1 MVIGK
6 GGKEKNTGTGTKN
19 IIIIAT
25 ETTTATGVM
34 TGAATTDGKITNDI
48 AHPKLACLKTS
59 NRTKVRGFLLVH
71 S

>member
-6 GGKEKNTGTGTKN
+6 GGKGKNTGTGTKN

-34 TGAATTDGKITNDI
+34 TGAATIDGKITNDI
-48 AHPKLACLKTS
+48 AL
-59 NRTKVRGFLLVH
+59 RVRN
-71 S
+71 